1 MLRFSYF
8 SFFLF
13 VSFFFWIIPLAHPM
27 LVLANSDAMPE
38 ASRLL
43 HLYIPPKIEFC
54 GETVPLNKEDVLERL
69 DTELVIILGQQIDV
83 TLWFKRSPRY
93 FPMIERMTRQMGL
106 PEDLKYIALIESN
119 LRADA
124 VSPAGATGPWQFM
137 EATGASCNLKKT
149 DWVDERR
156 HWELATQAALT
167 HLSGL
172 RASLG
177 SWPLALAAYNAGLG
191 RILKYMETQNER
203 DFYSLKLPRETERYV
218 FRAIAAKLIMENPSL
233 YGIDVKDARL
243 YEPECTDVV
252 TVTIQKHAV
261 PISVLAHGAGV
272 SYRWF
277 LKLNPWLIGND
288 IPRGT
293 YNFTVPSG
301 MSEAVKDAIS
311 RWKPPAGD
319 VPDTKIKRE
328 PGPDTKKEKTVKA
341 DDNSPRP
348 RGRAA
353 THQVKKGDTLSSIA
367 RKYSITIHELCRWNG
382 ISEKASLYPGQKLTI
397 RHGE

>member
-1 MLRFSYF
+1 MRRSIGF

-13 VSFFFWIIPLAHPM
+13 VSFFFWIIPLSHPL
-27 LVLANSDAMPE
+27 LVLADPGAMHE
-38 ASRLL
+38 APRLL
-43 HLYIPPKIEFC
+43 HLYIPPKVEFC

-69 DTELVIILGQQIDV
+69 DTELVVILGQQIDV

-106 PEDLKYIALIESN
+106 PGDLKYVALIESN

-137 EATGASCNLKKT
+137 EATGVSCNLKKT

-177 SWPLALAAYNAGLG
+177 SWPLALAAYNAGPG
-191 RILKYMETQNER
+191 RILKDMDTQGER
-203 DFYSLKLPRETERYV
+203 DFYGLKLPRETERYV
-218 FRAIAAKLIMENPSL
+218 FRAIAAKLIMENPAA

-252 TVTIQKHAV
+252 TVTIRRCAV

-277 LKLNPWLIGND
+277 LKLNPWLVGND

-301 MSEAVKDAIS
+301 ASEGVKDAVA
-311 RWKPPAGD
+311 RWEPPAGD
-319 VPDTKIKRE
+319 MPDARIKRQ
-328 PGPDTKKEKTVKA
+328 PGPDTKKGKTVKA
-341 DDNSPRP
+341 DNNSQRP
-348 RGRAA
+348 RGRTAML
-353 THQVKKGDTLSSIA
+353 QVKKGDTLSSIA
-367 RKYSITIHELCRWNG
+367 RKYSVNVHELCRWNG
-382 ISEKASLYPGQKLTI
+382 ISEKASLRPGQKLTI
-397 RHGE
+397 RHGG